1 MTRFTVKRATID
13 AREYAM
19 TDDKPEAEEK
29 DEMAERKLEPAED
42 VEAHV
47 KKLGPTEKKLEA
59 TQKKL

>member
-29 DEMAERKLEPAED
+29 DETAERKLEPAED

-47 KKLGPTEKKLEA
+47 K
-59 TQKKL
+59 

>member
-1 MTRFTVKRATID
+1 MTPFTVKRATID

-47 KKLGPTEKKLEA
+47 KKLGPTEKKY
-59 TQKKL
+59 

>member
-19 TDDKPEAEEK
+19 TDDKPDAEEK
-29 DEMAERKLEPAED
+29 DETADKKLEPAED

-47 KKLGPTEKKLEA
+47 KKYGPSEKKYDSTEKKY
-59 TQKKL
+59 